1 MLQPCAR
8 LLKMMWGRLFS
19 RASMAPER
27 KRFSVCIPAYN
38 RAGHLSALLDS
49 VFAQEY
55 QNFELVICEDDSSQT
70 NQITEIVAGYS
81 RRYPNMILYFE
92 NSANLGYDANIRNLV
107 AKAVGEF

>member
-1 MLQPCAR
+1 
-8 LLKMMWGRLFS
+8 
-19 RASMAPER
+19 MAPER

-55 QNFELVICEDDSSQT
+55 QNFELVICEDDSSQR

-81 RRYPNMILYFE
+81 RRYPNVRQRRQGRTHAGRHGTF
-92 NSANLGYDANIRNLV
+92 G
-107 AKAVGEF
+107 